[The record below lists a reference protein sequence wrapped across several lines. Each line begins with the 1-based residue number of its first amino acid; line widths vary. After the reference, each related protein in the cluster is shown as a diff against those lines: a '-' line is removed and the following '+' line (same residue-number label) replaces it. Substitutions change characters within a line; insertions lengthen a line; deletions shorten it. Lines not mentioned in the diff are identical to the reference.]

1 MHTIVKSSGSNVCF
15 RHVPSL
21 QLFMN
26 KLLKSQHLNHENQ
39 MFQNLK
45 ILRGAPGF
53 LRSMRPSTALP
64 PCGPPGAGPSWPVS
78 GLGRRATS
86 RPTRRAAGARRDTV
100 VPPWPIAF
108 SCCTYITPKTSITS
122 NNDIVYSLCI
132 LYIYNPYLFSIILQ
146 LMGLLKRK
154 TIDI

>member
-1 MHTIVKSSGSNVCF
+1 MFALDTFKVSNYLC
-15 RHVPSL
+15 
-21 QLFMN
+21 
-26 KLLKSQHLNHENQ
+26 KKILKSQHLNHEHQ
-39 MFQNLK
+39 IFQNLK

-64 PCGPPGAGPSWPVS
+64 PCVPPGAGPSWPVS

-86 RPTRRAAGARRDTV
+86 RPTRRAAGARRGCGTRKGHGGA
-100 VPPWPIAF
+100 PIA
-108 SCCTYITPKTSITS
+108 CTYITPKTSITS
-122 NNDIVYSLCI
+122 NNYIVYCI
-132 LYIYNPYLFSIILQ
+132 YIYICICIYNLYLFYFILQ